1 MIDDRILRER
11 IANLG
16 AGLDNLTAAD
26 ASTTSSMVVQTA
38 SQGSYPTVAVRYY
51 AGIPQGVVGTE
62 AENQTPT
69 FASGS
74 GVVYFANLGATV
86 IPSGTKVKID
96 LVGGRWVTRYD

>member
-1 MIDDRILRER
+1 MIDDRIIRER
-11 IANLG
+11 IADLE
-16 AGLDNLTAAD
+16 AELDRLAAAD
-26 ASTTSSMVVQTA
+26 ASATTSMVVQTTTVA
-38 SQGSYPTVAVRYY
+38 SYPTAAGRYY

-74 GVVYFANLGATV
+74 GVVYFANLGITV